1 MQTKRGRSNRSD
13 TDGRRALK
21 SMKISESR
29 EAGGRALKPSSDG
42 SHRPGTVY
50 RTNPCRSGVSYRV
63 VTASAG
69 YNLHVLMYTS
79 GNEEALRSP
88 VCVAGR
94 VDQTPDSP
102 RTRSHSVRTRDYSAA
117 ESVDLCAVRVSIHLY
132 VGNPTA

>member
-69 YNLHVLMYTS
+69 YNLHGYVRERGGAAFTGVRGRPS
-79 GNEEALRSP
+79 GP
-88 VCVAGR
+88 DAGFAAH
-94 VDQTPDSP
+94 V
-102 RTRSHSVRTRDYSAA
+102 RTASTRDYSAA